1 MPPSLIESLAPS
13 ALKTWVSTTGEALL
27 NNRFEGLY
35 TMSSRGDSPDWIQG
49 LSDVEYIRNRHGKCS
64 TYALSFQE
72 TIDDG
77 AVTISPPNIFQTVE
91 FDLVG
96 VEPSMDFTVSVE
108 FETPDSEIIEQKRQF
123 VNGRYN
129 TQRIIPVHFKVDS
142 PAMRAKISTDISNN
156 GRPNEDRTAASRLLS
171 RFKGGEVWSPRD
183 RKSASLS
190 LPRAGT
196 PDKGT
201 PIFFISID
209 TLRYDF
215 LDRLSPLIKALG
227 ESAVVPDEP
236 RTQGSSTWPSHAS
249 MLTGVHPGRHGC
261 HAGVETPEID
271 PSLRTLPSILAEEG
285 YKCSGLVSCG
295 NLLPER
301 GFARGFHRYEYQ
313 PMSWRERDVDA
324 RTNVNTVIDWLS
336 TDLELSNR
344 QFYFLHLFDA
354 HYPYLPPF
362 PLSDGD
368 INVRAVERYLDQSG
382 EYDYVELVRDDPLDI
397 GPEDLRSIKEWYG
410 KSLEFVGHQLRRLVE
425 SIKQKGIFEDSFII
439 VTGDHGEDFYERNF
453 ILHRSL
459 YDTNIRPGMI
469 VKPPRDVEFEVP
481 ETPDTIDFAPTIG
494 DLVKSTAANAFD
506 GLSWFKQEEERP
518 LITEQFSDWYSISVQ
533 SGGSKGIFTR
543 GERNSDSQV
552 HDASPWELE
561 EFYDVELVRSGQIDE
576 ASSAVG
582 TEKRQRLRN
591 LRDSF
596 LDVRKQIQASTDG
609 RELPS
614 NVASNLEQLGYK

>member
-1 MPPSLIESLAPS
+1 MTSSPKGSLTLST
-13 ALKTWVSTTGEALL
+13 LKNWFSNTGEALFS
-27 NNRFEGLY
+27 NRSEGLY
-35 TMSSRGDSPDWIQG
+35 TMSSRADVSDWIQR
-49 LSDVEYIRNRHGKCS
+49 EYTPEYVRNRHGKCS
-64 TYALSFQE
+64 SYVLSFQQ

-77 AVTISPPNIFQTVE
+77 PITVSPPDTFQTLE

-108 FETPDSEIIEQKRQF
+108 FETPNSETIERTRRF

-129 TQRIIPVHFKVDS
+129 TQRIIPVRFEVDC
-142 PAMRAKISTDISNN
+142 PVVRAKISADISDN
-156 GRPNEDRTAASRLLS
+156 GRSNEDGTALSRLLS
-171 RFKGGEVWSPRD
+171 RFKGGEIWSARD
-183 RKSASLS
+183 REAPSLS
-190 LPRAGT
+190 LPRTGT
-196 PDKGT
+196 PDEGV
-201 PIFFISID
+201 PIFLISVD

-215 LDRLSPLIKALG
+215 LDRLGPLIEALG
-227 ESAVVPDEP
+227 ESAVVPKEP

-261 HAGVETPEID
+261 HGGVETPEID

-313 PMSWRERDVDA
+313 PMSWQERDVDA
-324 RTNVNTVIDWLS
+324 RTNVNTVINWLS
-336 TDLELSNR
+336 TDLEVSNR

-368 INVRAVERYLDQSG
+368 IDVRAVERYLDQSG
-382 EYDYVELVRDDPLDI
+382 EYDYVELVRDDPLNID
-397 GPEDLRSIKEWYG
+397 PENLRSIKKWYR
-410 KSLEFVGHQLRRLVE
+410 KSLEFVGHQLRRLVQA
-425 SIKQKGIFEDSFII
+425 IKQEGIFEDAFII
-439 VTGDHGEDFYERNF
+439 ITGDHGEDFYERNF

-469 VKPPRDVEFEVP
+469 VKPPRDAEFEVP
-481 ETPDTIDFAPTIG
+481 ERPDTIDFLPTIE
-494 DLVKSTAANAFD
+494 DLVESPAANALD
-506 GLSWFKQEEERP
+506 GLSWFEEEEGRP
-518 LITEQFSDWYSISVQ
+518 LATEQFGDWYSISIQ

-543 GERNSDSQV
+543 DEHNSDSQV

-561 EFYDVELVRSGQIDE
+561 EFYDVELVRSGQIAE

-596 LDVRKQIQASTDG
+596 LDVRKQIQASTVG

-614 NVASNLEQLGYK
+614 NVAKNLEQLGYK